1 MLTNLHP
8 KFAISIA
15 VALSLVISTAQGE
28 DDVTFASWMA
38 TFDFTAFPGAD
49 LSPTGDADGD
59 GIANAVEFVIGNL
72 PNQTKVEN
80 LPTLTRVTNPNVG
93 GTVLVGNYL
102 KFSYRRSDASAA
114 PEADV
119 VSDVAYS
126 RTDLAGPWFLAET
139 GEDDGV
145 EFVETQ
151 NPEIPGNDVD
161 VYIPLR
167 SDAKF
172 FARLQVT
179 VP

>member
-1 MLTNLHP
+1 MRTNLHP

-28 DDVTFASWMA
+28 DVVTFASWMA

-102 KFSYRRSDASAA
+102 KFSYRRSDASDDAA
-114 PEADV
+114 DI
-119 VSDVAYS
+119 SLDVAYS
-126 RTDLAGPWFLAET
+126 RTDLAGPWSIAGV
-139 GEDDGV
+139 GEDGV
-145 EFVETQ
+145 ELDDTP
-151 NPEIPGNDVD
+151 NPEIPGVDVA

-167 SDAKF
+167 SDTKF

>member
-8 KFAISIA
+8 KFAISLA

-28 DDVTFASWMA
+28 DVVTFASWMA

-80 LPTLTRVTNPNVG
+80 LPTLTRVTVTDTG
-93 GTVLVGNYL
+93 GFVPEGDYL
-102 KFSYRRSDASAA
+102 KFSYRRSDASVNA
-114 PEADV
+114 EAV
-119 VSDVAYS
+119 AEVAYS
-126 RTDLAGPWFLAET
+126 RTDLDDPWSIADAGA
-139 GEDDGV
+139 DGV
-145 EFVETQ
+145 VQVEVENSGIQ
-151 NPEIPGNDVD
+151 GYDID

-167 SDAKF
+167 SDTKF

>member
-1 MLTNLHP
+1 MRTNLHP

-28 DDVTFASWMA
+28 DVVTFASWMA

-102 KFSYRRSDASAA
+102 KFSYRRSDASDDAA
-114 PEADV
+114 DI
-119 VSDVAYS
+119 SLDVAYS
-126 RTDLAGPWFLAET
+126 RTDLDDPWSIADAGA
-139 GEDDGV
+139 DGV
-145 EFVETQ
+145 VQVEVENSAIQ
-151 NPEIPGNDVD
+151 GYDID
-161 VYIPLR
+161 VYIPLG
-167 SDAKF
+167 SDTKF